1 LAEKKSEGVKVA
13 VSKEEKEDGDKN
25 KKQGKV
31 EQEV

>member
-1 LAEKKSEGVKVA
+1 LSEKKSEGVKVA
-13 VSKEEKEDGDKN
+13 VSKEDGDKN